1 LRRTSILLDEET
13 YELLACRAR
22 QHQRSLSEEIRAAL
36 AESVEDYN
44 PNQAWLDLADEFKEF
59 TFKPGPPVDSDEFK
73 EEMVREIYRD
83 SFNRE
88 PDW

>member
-1 LRRTSILLDEET
+1 MS
-13 YELLACRAR
+13 
-22 QHQRSLSEEIRAAL
+22 SKS
-36 AESVEDYN
+36 S
-44 PNQAWLDLADEFKEF
+44 PSS
-59 TFKPGPPVDSDEFK
+59 PGPPVDSDEFK